1 MQSSFLGLLKD
12 RRIFKLWIAQSVST
26 FGNMLT
32 FLAIPI
38 LVYEETGS
46 KAALSL
52 TIFFG
57 GIPQIL
63 IGPFAGALAD
73 RLDRRTLMVLS
84 DVLRALV
91 MLPILFVA
99 GGWLIPTIY
108 TVVALKSLLGAFF
121 HPAMS
126 SVLPALVERKRFMT
140 LNSVFTFS
148 FMTLQFLSPM
158 IGAWLLGLIG
168 IQWVL
173 LIDIASFFISGLI
186 IHSTAVP
193 LHTTENPR
201 PLSVASLKE
210 DIAEGLH
217 FVRQSKI
224 LRIML
229 MTGIICMLG
238 QGFISPVWLPYIVE
252 YLGEPKESFGIL
264 VSLQGLGCIIG
275 TLYIMLAGVKKKR
288 SIKGLY
294 AFFLAG
300 SGITIFLQITTKEF
314 SVFLIWGTLVGIF
327 LAARNVAHSTLIQH
341 TTEQKMLGRVNSTFG
356 ILRQSAMMIAVLLVG
371 VFSQWIST
379 RSMFILA
386 ASLWLLGTLQGAI
399 RIAFVPE
406 PHIDEE

>member
-1 MQSSFLGLLKD
+1 
-12 RRIFKLWIAQSVST
+12 
-26 FGNMLT
+26 MLT

-38 LVYEETGS
+38 LVYDETGS

-52 TIFFG
+52 TVFFG

-84 DVLRALV
+84 DILRALI
-91 MLPILFVA
+91 MLPILFA
-99 GGWLIPTIY
+99 TGGWLIPTIY
-108 TVVALKSLLGAFF
+108 AVVAIKSLLGVFF
-121 HPAMS
+121 QPAMS
-126 SVLPALVERKRFMT
+126 SVLPSLVERKQFMK

-148 FMTLQFLSPM
+148 LMTLQFLAPL
-158 IGAWLLGLIG
+158 IGAGLLDWIG
-168 IQWVL
+168 IRWVL

-186 IHSTAVP
+186 IYKTAVP
-193 LHTTENPR
+193 AHASEHPR
-201 PLSVASLKE
+201 PLSVATLRD

-217 FVRQSKI
+217 FVRQSQI

-229 MTGIICMLG
+229 MTGIVCMLG
-238 QGFISPVWLPYIVE
+238 QGFISPVWLPYVVE
-252 YLGEPKESFGIL
+252 YLEEPKEAFGIL

-288 SIKGLY
+288 SVKGLY
-294 AFFLAG
+294 SFFLAG
-300 SGITIFLQITTKEF
+300 SGILIFMQITTRDF
-314 SVFLIWGTLVGIF
+314 HIFLIWGTLVGVF

-356 ILRQSAMMIAVLLVG
+356 ILRQAAMMTAVLLVG
-371 VFSQWIST
+371 VFSQWLST

-399 RIAFVPE
+399 RLAFVPE
-406 PHIDEE
+406 PHVNEEQEH